1 VKRIVIPVVAALL
14 LVGCAHQDIDYGAM
28 SGYGGGMFLYG
39 DCLYPDPC
47 GTYGPYDWDNFYP
60 AQGVGHQRA
69 AVMLS
74 QRPPATRTV
83 TRPPV
88 SNGKVAPPNGK
99 TSNVQRSA
107 SNHSP
112 SPSHSSSAAHASV
125 SSSSH
130 SGGGGHSGSSH
141 R

>member
-1 VKRIVIPVVAALL
+1 VKRIVIPVGAALL
-14 LVGCAHQDIDYGAM
+14 IVGCAHQDIDYGAM

-69 AVMLS
+69 AVILS
-74 QRPPATRTV
+74 PRPSATHKV
-83 TRPPV
+83 TRPPL
-88 SNGKVAPPNGK
+88 GDAKGDRPNVK
-99 TSNVQRSA
+99 TSNNQKSA
-107 SNHSP
+107 TTHTASTNHTASAT
-112 SPSHSSSAAHASV
+112 HTSS

-130 SGGGGHSGSSH
+130 SGGGHSASAH